1 MLEGRVVLEGEAGS
15 LDRDRVV
22 GAYFGLR
29 RPA

>member
-1 MLEGRVVLEGEAGS
+1 LLEGRIVLEGEAAS

-22 GAYFGLR
+22 GAYFGLK